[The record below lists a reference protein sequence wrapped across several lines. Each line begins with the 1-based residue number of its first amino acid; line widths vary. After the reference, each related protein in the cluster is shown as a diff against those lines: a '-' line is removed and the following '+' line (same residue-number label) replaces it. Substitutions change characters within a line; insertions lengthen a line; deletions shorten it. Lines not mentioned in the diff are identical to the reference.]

1 MIQDPQ
7 TDQRWWFVCDD
18 WLPVDEGDGKIE
30 RILYPASKKDLTKF
44 NVLFTSEVR
53 KNLTDGHIWFSVV
66 ARPPRSNFTRVQ
78 RLTCCL
84 FILITTL
91 IANAM
96 FYRMEENETP
106 KNAIKIMGFS
116 FSIRQV
122 SIAIMSSM
130 IVFPASLII
139 ETIFRKAKPKA
150 SQYEVKSGKS
160 EGDGV
165 DIETGEEKKKSSRKF
180 ALPDWFVYVAYVI
193 AFIATCTSASFVI
206 FGMEFGRD
214 KSVQWLSSIMVSFIQ
229 DVLFTQP
236 IKMYIMATQFAFLI
250 SVNVI
255 FGMEFGWD
263 KSVRWLSSI
272 MVSLVEDVLFTQPI
286 KMFIMATLFAFLIA
300 EQESFTDR
308 CEHNAIVY

>member
-1 MIQDPQ
+1 
-7 TDQRWWFVCDD
+7 
-18 WLPVDEGDGKIE
+18 
-30 RILYPASKKDLTKF
+30 
-44 NVLFTSEVR
+44 
-53 KNLTDGHIWFSVV
+53 
-66 ARPPRSNFTRVQ
+66 
-78 RLTCCL
+78 
-84 FILITTL
+84 
-91 IANAM
+91 
-96 FYRMEENETP
+96 
-106 KNAIKIMGFS
+106 MGFS

-150 SQYEVKSGKS
+150 SQYEVKKEYEGKS

-165 DIETGEEKKKSSRKF
+165 YFETGEEKNKSSRKF

>member
-1 MIQDPQ
+1 M
-7 TDQRWWFVCDD
+7 
-18 WLPVDEGDGKIE
+18 
-30 RILYPASKKDLTKF
+30 
-44 NVLFTSEVR
+44 
-53 KNLTDGHIWFSVV
+53 
-66 ARPPRSNFTRVQ
+66 
-78 RLTCCL
+78 
-84 FILITTL
+84 
-91 IANAM
+91 
-96 FYRMEENETP
+96 
-106 KNAIKIMGFS
+106 
-116 FSIRQV
+116 
-122 SIAIMSSM
+122 
-130 IVFPASLII
+130 
-139 ETIFRKAKPKA
+139 
-150 SQYEVKSGKS
+150 KSGKS

-250 SVNVI
+250 SVNCDLWN
-255 FGMEFGWD
+255 G
-263 KSVRWLSSI
+263 VRMGQICTVLSSI

-286 KMFIMATLFAFLIA
+286 KMFIMATLFAFRIA

>member
-96 FYRMEENETP
+96 FYRVEENETP
-106 KNAIKIMGFS
+106 KNVIKIMGFS

-214 KSVQWLSSIMVSFIQ
+214 KSVQWLSSIIVSFIQ

-250 SVNVI
+250 SVNCDLWN
-255 FGMEFGWD
+255 G
-263 KSVRWLSSI
+263 VRMGQI
-272 MVSLVEDVLFTQPI
+272 CTV
-286 KMFIMATLFAFLIA
+286 AFV
-300 EQESFTDR
+300 
-308 CEHNAIVY
+308 HNGITRRRRALHTAY